1 MGNRQQKQWHKYRF
15 SVLIGLACL
24 LLSNL
29 LFAQIQDHDQS
40 RMQTVDVGVLAT
52 RGEAEAHDRWQ
63 PTMDWLSQQ
72 IPDTTFVLYPFTLS
86 QMEKAVENQTVD
98 FVITNPGQAVRLGR
112 QFSLSWLATLN
123 RANGNQQSGTTHA
136 IGSAF
141 IVRHDS
147 SYQSIESLSGQP
159 LAAVNENAFGG
170 YLTMRFEINQLGLN
184 QSQYFSNTQFIGFPL
199 DALLYQLRDK
209 HIEGAIV
216 PVCLLERMDKEGLVD
231 KAHFRVIR
239 NMAPPGFSCATS
251 TPLYP
256 NWSFAKTGR
265 KDEFLAKP
273 ITRALLS
280 LPSEH
285 PASVA
290 ANSLGWTSPVSL
302 LSVDKLYQGLDIHP
316 LQKPWRQEAISW
328 LKRNQQWGWML
339 FILVIVLNGYHFLL
353 EYRFSRSKRELE
365 NTLHSLKEKNTM
377 LEHAQ
382 RVAIVG
388 ELGSSLAHE
397 INQPLAA
404 IRNYSQG
411 GLLRLKKGQPAQDL
425 VPVLEKIEQQVVR
438 ADKIIQRLRALINKR
453 AIAKSDCEIKSII
466 SDTLALL
473 EYDFKKKN
481 IRLIQSHEKDKYLL
495 WGDPVG
501 LQQVLLN
508 VLNNAAEA
516 CLQREVQEGHQIH
529 IDTKMEEQS
538 MIIIIRDNGIG
549 LTAHSQP
556 LSQAFFT
563 TKENGLGLGLAICHD
578 VIEDHNGSFLLESSA
593 PQGCQV
599 TVRLPMKCDNSG
611 S

>member
-1 MGNRQQKQWHKYRF
+1 MANRQQTQGHKHRF
-15 SVLIGLACL
+15 SVLIGLVCL

-29 LFAQIQDHDQS
+29 LSAQTQ
-40 RMQTVDVGVLAT
+40 QTVDVGVLAT
-52 RGEAEAHDRWQ
+52 RGEAEAHNRWQ
-63 PTMDWLSQQ
+63 PTMDWLSGQ

-86 QMEKAVENQTVD
+86 QMEKAVKNKTVD

-123 RANGNQQSGTTHA
+123 RANGDQPSGTTHA

-141 IVRHDS
+141 IVRHDALF
-147 SYQSIESLSGQP
+147 QSIESLSGQP
-159 LAAVNENAFGG
+159 LAAVDENAFGG

-184 QSQYFSNTQFIGFPL
+184 QAQYFSNTQFIGFPL

-239 NMAPPGFSCATS
+239 NMAPPEFSCATS

-265 KDEFLAKP
+265 KDDHLAKP
-273 ITRALLS
+273 IARALLS
-280 LPSEH
+280 LPSDH

-290 ANSLGWTSPVSL
+290 ANSLGWTSPISL

-316 LQKPWRQEAISW
+316 LQKPWWNEAISW
-328 LKRNQQWGWML
+328 LKHNQQWGWML

-353 EYRFSRSKRELE
+353 EVRFSRSKRELE
-365 NTLHSLKEKNTM
+365 NTLHSLKEKNSM
-377 LEHAQ
+377 LERAQ

-397 INQPLAA
+397 INQPLGA

-438 ADKIIQRLRALINKR
+438 ADKIIQRLRKLINKR

-473 EYDFKKKN
+473 DYDFKKKN
-481 IRLIQSHEKDKYLL
+481 IRLTQSHEKNQYLL

-516 CLQREVQEGHQIH
+516 CLQRKVQEGHFIH
-529 IDTKMEEQS
+529 IDTKMDGQNL
-538 MIIIIRDNGIG
+538 IIIIRDNGIG

-556 LSQAFFT
+556 LSEAFFT
-563 TKENGLGLGLAICHD
+563 TKENGLGLGLAICRD
-578 VIEDHNGSFLLESSA
+578 VIEDHNGSFLLESCP
-593 PQGCQV
+593 PQGCRV
-599 TVRLPMKCDNSG
+599 TVSFPIKCDNGG

>member
-1 MGNRQQKQWHKYRF
+1 MGNRQQTSGYKHRF

-24 LLSNL
+24 LLSNP
-29 LFAQIQDHDQS
+29 LFAQTQ
-40 RMQTVDVGVLAT
+40 QTVDVGILAT
-52 RGEAEAHDRWQ
+52 RGEAEAHHRWQ
-63 PTMDWLSQQ
+63 PTMDWLSEQ
-72 IPDTTFVLYPFTLS
+72 IPHTTFVLYPFTLN

-98 FVITNPGQAVRLGR
+98 FVITNPGQAVQLGR

-123 RANGNQQSGTTHA
+123 RANGNKQSGTTHA

-141 IVRHDS
+141 IVRYDS
-147 SYQSIESLSGQP
+147 LYQSIESLSGQP
-159 LAAVNENAFGG
+159 LAAVNEHAFGG

-216 PVCLLERMDKEGLVD
+216 PVCLLERMDKEGLIE
-231 KAHFRVIR
+231 KARFRVIR

-256 NWSFAKTGR
+256 NWSFANTGR
-265 KDEFLAKP
+265 KDDHLAKP
-273 ITRALLS
+273 IARALLS
-280 LPSEH
+280 LPSSH

-290 ANSLGWTSPVSL
+290 ANSLGWTSPVSQ
-302 LSVDKLYQGLDIHP
+302 LSVDKLYQSLDIHP
-316 LQKPWRQEAISW
+316 LQKPWWNEAISW

-425 VPVLEKIEQQVVR
+425 VPVLEKIELQVVR

-453 AIAKSDCEIKSII
+453 AIAKSDCDIKSII
-466 SDTLALL
+466 SDTLSLL
-473 EYDFKKKN
+473 DYDFKKKN
-481 IRLIQSHEKDKYLL
+481 IQLIQCHEKDKYLL

-516 CLQREVQEGHQIH
+516 CLQGAVQEGHQIH
-529 IDTKMEEQS
+529 IDTKMDGQNL
-538 MIIIIRDNGIG
+538 IIIIRDNGVG
-549 LTAHSQP
+549 LTAHYQT
-556 LSQAFFT
+556 LSKVFFT
-563 TKENGLGLGLAICHD
+563 TKENGLGLGLAICRD
-578 VIEDHNGSFLLESSA
+578 VVEDHNGSFLLESSS

-599 TVRLPMKCDNSG
+599 TVSLPIKCDNGG